1 MGIMGK
7 LDTRFSIVD
16 VINIG
21 LLMTLYYLLS
31 RTMGWEPI
39 MIAVL
44 IMVLSGLIY
53 LLLWLFIIRSIN
65 RRDIIKRL
73 NVTADSSDDQSVTR
87 FEDPSFWFLVLLVVL
102 FIVIVPSFLFIVF
115 GFGSVFIAGI
125 TITVFVILSAVIKFK
140 IPWPSRMTKRNLG
153 FEIDD
158 KTSS

>member
-1 MGIMGK
+1 MAK

-16 VINIG
+16 VINIS
-21 LLMTLYYLLS
+21 LLMTVYYLLAL
-31 RTMGWEPI
+31 TMGSEPI

-53 LLLWLFIIRSIN
+53 VLVSIFLLKSIN
-65 RRDIIKRL
+65 KQDIIERL
-73 NVTADSSDDQSVTR
+73 NVTAVSSDDQSVTR
-87 FEDPSFWFLVLLVVL
+87 FKDSSFWFLVLLVVL
-102 FIVIVPSFLFIVF
+102 FVVVIPSFLFIIF
-115 GFGSVFIAGI
+115 GFGSVFIADI
-125 TITVFVILSAVIKFK
+125 TITVVVIVNVVIKFK

>member
-1 MGIMGK
+1 MGK
-7 LDTRFSIVD
+7 LDTRYSIVD

-21 LLMTLYYLLS
+21 LLMTLYYLLAV
-31 RTMGWEPI
+31 TMGSEPI
-39 MIAVL
+39 IIAVL
-44 IMVLSGLIY
+44 IMALSAILY
-53 LLLWLFIIRSIN
+53 LLLWLFIIRVLN

-87 FEDPSFWFLVLLVVL
+87 FKDPDFWFLVLLVVL

-115 GFGSVFIAGI
+115 GFGSIFIADI
-125 TITVFVILSAVIKFK
+125 IITVFIFLSTVIKFK

>member
-31 RTMGWEPI
+31 LTMGWEPI

-53 LLLWLFIIRSIN
+53 LLIWMLIFRSMN
-65 RRDIIKRL
+65 KRDIIKKL
-73 NVTADSSDDQSVTR
+73 KVTTDSSDDQSVTR

-102 FIVIVPSFLFIVF
+102 YIVIIPSFLLIVF
-115 GFGSVFIAGI
+115 GFGSVFIVGI
-125 TITVFVILSAVIKFK
+125 TITVFVILSTVIKYK

-153 FEIDD
+153 FEIE
-158 KTSS
+158 

>member
-1 MGIMGK
+1 MGK

-16 VINIG
+16 VIIMCLYG
-21 LLMTLYYLLS
+21 LVLYLLS
-31 RTMGWEPI
+31 LTMEWEPI
-39 MIAVL
+39 IIAVF
-44 IMVLSGLIY
+44 IMALSGLIY
-53 LLLWLFIIRSIN
+53 LLSWMFIFRSIN

-87 FEDPSFWFLVLLVVL
+87 FEDPDFWFLVLLVVL

-125 TITVFVILSAVIKFK
+125 TITVFFILSAVIKFK
-140 IPWPSRMTKRNLG
+140 IPWPSRMTKRNFG
-153 FEIDD
+153 FEIDN